1 MPRASGPH
9 SSQWITDA
17 GNALVQAASRV
28 RMIMCTT
35 PTNLRAELDRL
46 GSAWARGDHE
56 APRFSYEPPPD
67 HDGLVGALGELA
79 AFLENEGPLGAVYA
93 GRAREIAA
101 EARVC
106 SAVGTKE
113 LWAAARKRFGR
124 RDHYDDAADDL
135 ARRWLSEPPPRVS
148 EEDAPIRSDDEADEG
163 SLLVRMRAEI
173 GARRLPFRV
182 VVVRDLSSLAATGES
197 VVQVAAGRSMTR
209 ADVERTVLHEIEGH
223 VLPRCRAAEM
233 SLGIFVIGT
242 QSGAD
247 DQEGRALWLERR
259 AGALVGGRRRELAS
273 RHVAARTLEAGADFV
288 EAARLLLSHGASV
301 PDALRIT
308 ARVYRGGG
316 LGREIVYLP
325 ALLRVE
331 AALAVD
337 PALDGV
343 LGAGRVSVDAAAVLR
358 PFASRAGA

>member
-1 MPRASGPH
+1 MPPAPSPH
-9 SSQWITDA
+9 SSPWITDA

-28 RMIMCTT
+28 RMILCTT
-35 PTNLRAELDRL
+35 PTNLRQELDRL
-46 GSAWARGDHE
+46 GSVWARGDHE
-56 APRFSYEPPPD
+56 APRFSYEAPPD
-67 HDGLVGALGELA
+67 HDGLVRALGELA

-101 EARVC
+101 EALVC
-106 SAVGTKE
+106 SAVGTKG
-113 LWAAARKRFGR
+113 LFAAARNRFGR

-135 ARRWLSEPPPRVS
+135 AGRWLSEPPPRA
-148 EEDAPIRSDDEADEG
+148 EDEPLIRSDDEAAEG

-173 GARRLPFRV
+173 GAQRLPFRV
-182 VVVRDLSSLAATGES
+182 VVVRDLSSLAATGEG
-197 VVQVAAGRSMTR
+197 VVQVAAGRFMTR
-209 ADVERTVLHEIEGH
+209 ADVERTVLHEMDGH
-223 VLPRCRAAEM
+223 VLPRCRAAGM
-233 SLGIFVIGT
+233 PLGIFVIGT
-242 QSGAD
+242 QCGAD
-247 DQEGRALWLERR
+247 DQEGRALLLERR
-259 AGALVGGRRRELAS
+259 AGALVGGRRRELAC
-273 RHVAARTLEAGADFV
+273 RHVAARKLEAGADFV
-288 EAARLLLSHGASV
+288 EAARHLLSHGASL

-316 LGREIVYLP
+316 LGREVVYLP

-358 PFASRAGA
+358 PFASRARA

>member
-1 MPRASGPH
+1 MP
-9 SSQWITDA
+9 WISDA
-17 GNALVQAASRV
+17 GSALVQAAARV

-46 GSAWARGDHE
+46 GRAWARGDHE
-56 APRFSYEPPPD
+56 LPRFSHEPAPD
-67 HDGLVGALGELA
+67 HEGLVRALGELA
-79 AFLENEGPLGAVYA
+79 AFLDNEGPLGMVYA

-101 EARVC
+101 EATVC
-106 SAVGTKE
+106 SAVGTKG

-124 RDHYDDAADDL
+124 RDLYDDAADDL
-135 ARRWLSEPPPRVS
+135 ARRWLSEPPPRASAS
-148 EEDAPIRSDDEADEG
+148 EEEAPLRSDDEAEEG

-182 VVVRDLSSLAATGES
+182 VVVRDLSSLAATGEG
-197 VVQVAAGRSMTR
+197 VVQVAAGRAMTR

-223 VLPRCRAAEM
+223 VLPRCRAAGM

-242 QSGAD
+242 QNGAD

-259 AGALVGGRRRELAS
+259 AGALVGGRRYELAF
-273 RHVAARTLEAGADFV
+273 RHVAARKLEAGADFV
-288 EAARLLLSHGASV
+288 EAARLLLSYGASL

-316 LGREIVYLP
+316 LGREVVYLP

-358 PFASRAGA
+358 PFASRSGT

>member
-1 MPRASGPH
+1 MP
-9 SSQWITDA
+9 WLTDA
-17 GNALVQAASRV
+17 GHALVQAASRV
-28 RMIMCTT
+28 RLILCTT

-46 GSAWARGDHE
+46 GHVWARGAHE
-56 APRFSYEPPPD
+56 APRFSYEPAPD
-67 HDGLVGALGELA
+67 HEGLVRALGELA
-79 AFLENEGPLGAVYA
+79 AFLEGEGPLGVVYA

-101 EARVC
+101 EALIC
-106 SAVGTKE
+106 SAVGTSG
-113 LWAAARKRFGR
+113 LWAAARRRFGR
-124 RDHYDDAADDL
+124 RDPHDDAADHL
-135 ARRWLSEPPPRVS
+135 AARWLEAPPRGGA
-148 EEDAPIRSDDEADEG
+148 EDEPLIRSDDEGAEG

-182 VVVRDLSSLAATGES
+182 VVVRDLSSLAATGEG
-197 VVQVAAGRSMTR
+197 VVQVAAGRLMTR

-233 SLGIFVIGT
+233 GLGIFVIGT

-247 DQEGRALWLERR
+247 DQEGRALHLERR
-259 AGALVGGRRRELAS
+259 AGALVGGRRRELAL
-273 RHVAARTLEAGADFV
+273 RHVAARRMEAGADFV
-288 EAARLLLSHGASV
+288 EAARLLLSHGASI

-308 ARVYRGGG
+308 ARVYRAGG
-316 LGREIVYLP
+316 LGREVVYLP

-337 PALDGV
+337 PSLDVV

-358 PFASRAGA
+358 PWVERAAT